1 MTFFASR
8 NAARPSIG
16 AGPAGEPAFMAYARR
31 GRNSPVR
38 YGLTLVLGL
47 ALMMALGAVVLAVLE
62 LVTDLPAD
70 LAARMQDP
78 RRFDWFFGSLGLTFL
93 VALAGMLAACRL
105 VLRKGLSDLL
115 GDWRWSSWLSG
126 AGVWIIVLSL
136 AALSDYLIA
145 PGGFR
150 ISAGPETLRLLAWAA
165 PALLVQTFAEEVIFR
180 GFVTQGLLLGVRSVL
195 PAAVLS
201 GIAFGAMHI
210 PNGGPQAASATL
222 LGIVLALVVIRT
234 GSLAFASGL
243 HFANNLFGAVVLVSA
258 QDVFAGV
265 PALVTQSTPHLMWW
279 DTLVAAL
286 ALAGLALFIL
296 RSPRFA
302 PQPPGG

>member
-8 NAARPSIG
+8 NTARPPL
-16 AGPAGEPAFMAYARR
+16 AATPAGEPAFMAYARR
-31 GRNSPVR
+31 GRNTPLR
-38 YGLTLVLGL
+38 YALTLVLGL
-47 ALMMALGAVVLAVLE
+47 GFMMALGAVVLGVLE
-62 LVTDLPAD
+62 LVSDLPAD
-70 LAARMQDP
+70 LAERMQDP

-93 VALAGMLAACRL
+93 VALAGILGACRL

-115 GDWRWSSWLSG
+115 GDWRWSSWLNG
-126 AGVWIIVLSL
+126 AGLWIVILSL
-136 AALSDYLIA
+136 AALTDYLIA
-145 PGGFR
+145 PEGFR
-150 ISAGPETLRLLAWAA
+150 ISAGPETLRLLTWAA

-180 GFVTQGLLLGVRSVL
+180 GFITQGLLLGVRAVL
-195 PAAVLS
+195 PAAILS
-201 GIAFGAMHI
+201 GIVFGAMHI
-210 PNGGPQAASATL
+210 PNGAPQAASATL

-279 DTLVAAL
+279 DTLVATL

-296 RSPRFA
+296 RSHRFA
-302 PQPPGG
+302 PSSGGA